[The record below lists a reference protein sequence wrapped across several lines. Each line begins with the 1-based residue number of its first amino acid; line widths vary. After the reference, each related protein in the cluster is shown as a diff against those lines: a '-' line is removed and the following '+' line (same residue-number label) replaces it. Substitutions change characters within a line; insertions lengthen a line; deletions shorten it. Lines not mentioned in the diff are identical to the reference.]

1 MQIRYL
7 RLGPVSSNASHFA
20 SHRIS
25 DSGKTTLLEAP
36 PSDAAPRIIL
46 AWNARQT
53 MLSRRWR
60 YTLECP
66 NANFLDRVKLI
77 QLIIQAP
84 NNVHYMYVKGVELG
98 ISIWSRSL
106 YLENMYIKQG
116 CRSETSPI
124 IDPKLVPFAAF
135 LFSLFSDQNKRV
147 IAFTLVG
154 KQRKHGHFRH
164 LSPRGSYPGIQRS
177 NFRSNHGGFISD
189 SMTSLTVALATYCG
203 IPFLHLRS

>member
-84 NNVHYMYVKGVELG
+84 NNVHYMYVKGMELG
-98 ISIWSRSL
+98 ISI
-106 YLENMYIKQG
+106 
-116 CRSETSPI
+116 
-124 IDPKLVPFAAF
+124 
-135 LFSLFSDQNKRV
+135 
-147 IAFTLVG
+147 
-154 KQRKHGHFRH
+154 
-164 LSPRGSYPGIQRS
+164 
-177 NFRSNHGGFISD
+177 
-189 SMTSLTVALATYCG
+189 
-203 IPFLHLRS
+203 